1 MTAFESLLGD
11 NEMAAVLTY
20 VGNSWGYVIL
30 TGVGETAFCHAGAD
44 VAKPGPGFT
53 WASAIRRSPLLVPG

>member
-44 VAKPGPGFT
+44 VGKPGPGFT
-53 WASAIRRSPLLVPG
+53 